1 MNTTE
6 DNLVK
11 AVKNILCRDNF
22 TEEGCEAFAHLI
34 SEHAT
39 VGAEVIKKINANHLA
54 WFHKNRIAEI
64 LVIGEQC
71 LHLEKHWLLSKGRM
85 GFRGILIFI
94 IHKFCEGISIQKGKQ
109 ITARDLE
116 KQKIMVTDCQSY
128 PFSNS
133 SYNNKV
139 FRETLFDFDSWN
151 KEIEGKINKET
162 KVIFAYNRVY
172 ELFKNNEGAKK
183 LLQGRDCYVVKVEGR
198 NTLMLEP
205 IQPSEFSVNE

>member
-1 MNTTE
+1 MNTIE
-6 DNLVK
+6 DNLVE
-11 AVKNILCRDNF
+11 AVKVMLCRDNF
-22 TEEGCEAFAHLI
+22 AEEECKAFAHLI

-54 WFHKNRIAEI
+54 RFDENRKAEI

-85 GFRGILIFI
+85 GFRGRLIFI
-94 IHKFCEGISIQKGKQ
+94 IHERKGISIQKGKQ
-109 ITARDLE
+109 IKASDLE
-116 KQKIMVTDCQSY
+116 NQQIMVTDCQSY

-139 FRETLFDFDSWN
+139 FRETLFDFDSWY
-151 KEIEGKINKET
+151 KEIEGKINEET
-162 KVIFAYNRVY
+162 SVIFVYNRVY

-183 LLQGRDCYVVKVEGR
+183 LLEGRDCYVVKEKGR
-198 NTLMLEP
+198 NTLELKQ
-205 IQPSEFSVNE
+205 IQPS

>member
-1 MNTTE
+1 MNTIE
-6 DNLVK
+6 DNLVE
-11 AVKNILCRDNF
+11 AVKVMLCRDNF
-22 TEEGCEAFAHLI
+22 AEEECKAFAHLI

-39 VGAEVIKKINANHLA
+39 VGAEIIKNINANHLA
-54 WFHKNRIAEI
+54 RFDENRKAEI

-85 GFRGILIFI
+85 GFRGRLIFI
-94 IHKFCEGISIQKGKQ
+94 IHDRKGICIQKGKQ
-109 ITARDLE
+109 IKASDLE
-116 KQKIMVTDCQSY
+116 KQQIMVTDCQSY

-139 FRETLFDFDSWN
+139 FRETLFDFDSWY
-151 KEIEGKINKET
+151 KEIEGKINEKT

-183 LLQGRDCYVVKVEGR
+183 LLKGRDCFVVKGM
-198 NTLMLEP
+198 NTLTLEP